1 VRKVI
6 AVPSGKTSP
15 EWNAADQDAGL
26 VAQKAFNLG
35 LASGFIQG
43 RHVANNRNKW
53 KCFWQSIVDASD
65 PADYQVYSADKK
77 SWSDRQWYD
86 YYISI
91 MAIFTRLSLNLDVHG
106 FSSTLPR
113 ESISCPQ
120 LVFKGRY
127 QH

>member
-86 YYISI
+86 YYIGI
-91 MAIFTRLSLNLDVHG
+91 MAIFTRLYLKPWCPRLLQNLAPGVDLV
-106 FSSTLPR
+106 S
-113 ESISCPQ
+113 Q

>member
-1 VRKVI
+1 MRKVI

-43 RHVANNRNKW
+43 RQVANNRNKW

-86 YYISI
+86 YYIGI
-91 MAIFTRLSLNLDVHG
+91 MAIFTRLYLKPWC
-106 FSSTLPR
+106 PR
-113 ESISCPQ
+113 LLQYLATGVDLVSQ